1 MRMWMV
7 NPSKL
12 CRQHLLGEHSE
23 IHMLLGSMNKG
34 RSIQGFLDNHLV
46 EPVHVTARHNALV
59 GEMESRGYH
68 HGSPVGLVKINA
80 EYFKGSPYVNPQQ
93 SLRELRKRCGE
104 CRANLQRTPAG
115 E

>member
-12 CRQHLLGEHSE
+12 CRQHLLGEHNE
-23 IHMLLGSMNKG
+23 VHMLAGSMNKL
-34 RSIQGFLDNHLV
+34 RSIQGFIDNKLV
-46 EPVHVTARHNALV
+46 DPMHVTARHNALAK
-59 GEMESRGYH
+59 EMESRGYH
-68 HGSPVGLVKINA
+68 HGSPIGMVII
-80 EYFKGSPYVNPQQ
+80 Q
-93 SLRELRKRCGE
+93 SNYMGHWVDVQESITELKHRCGE